1 MTERKR
7 LSSGAGGNNH
17 DCLGNQSGSVF
28 SSLLTCSPLTAKFY
42 DCDQLSPTLKET
54 VLVLCMGLGISSE
67 PLPLCYLAR
76 DHFFLFVSCHV
87 YLALSMFPSPSHPQF
102 SIFMLTYF
110 PSSSCFSSL
119 FRTPSDFS
127 LSPPLSASFV
137 SPSDCYSCCSKQG
150 MSAVSSSRKNIIRL
164 LSSG

>member
-1 MTERKR
+1 MIVLETSLDLSSPPSSLALHSLPSSTTVTNCPPLLKR
-7 LSSGAGGNNH
+7 LY
-17 DCLGNQSGSVF
+17 L
-28 SSLLTCSPLTAKFY
+28 CS
-42 DCDQLSPTLKET
+42 
-54 VLVLCMGLGISSE
+54 MGLGISSE